1 MTDWGLHI
9 YYKIVRL
16 VNKTSVDR
24 KGFPWNLIENSN
36 SKATYVKGTCPQ
48 ADSLFERGML
58 FTVPSCLTDEDE
70 SDIISCVSVGFEP
83 SRRVPE
89 NETYELSCR
98 NLAVLNWRR
107 QCAMF
112 CAPNSTLSPVSITAC
127 ERPEVQESDNR
138 LH

>member
-48 ADSLFERGML
+48 TDILFERSML

-70 SDIISCVSVGFEP
+70 SDIIHAF
-83 SRRVPE
+83 
-89 NETYELSCR
+89 
-98 NLAVLNWRR
+98 
-107 QCAMF
+107 Q
-112 CAPNSTLSPVSITAC
+112 
-127 ERPEVQESDNR
+127 
-138 LH
+138 